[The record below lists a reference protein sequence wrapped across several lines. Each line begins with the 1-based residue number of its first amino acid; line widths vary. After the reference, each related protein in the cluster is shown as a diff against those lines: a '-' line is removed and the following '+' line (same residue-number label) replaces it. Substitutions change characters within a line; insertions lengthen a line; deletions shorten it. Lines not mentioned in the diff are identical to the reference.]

1 MQLLLSSHKISATF
15 LHEHWYNYR
24 NISSPFFRLLVK
36 SFTVLRSKEEAAE
49 VQNNTQN
56 MQSTHS
62 VTQGYIYTYMCS
74 E

>member
-15 LHEHWYNYR
+15 LHEHWYNYSR
-24 NISSPFFRLLVK
+24 NISSHFFRLLVK

-49 VQNNTQN
+49 VQNNTL
-56 MQSTHS
+56 QSTHG